1 MRELIRKFT
10 MNHPKQVIEPAVWYF
25 LEGFTMTFPAIAI
38 YFAINLFIEHFENPE
53 RIFDKGYWNI
63 ALWMLGLFLLQLI
76 VSTFSFLRT
85 FLPGAIH
92 STDNK
97 KEFIGKIKRLPLGF
111 FSKTRSGELINTF
124 TGDFLAIEQSMVA
137 TFTGLFGVVFSCV
150 ITSVFMFYFNT
161 KLALAFYI
169 TIPVS
174 VIIIVISMKVFGH
187 LSTQLRAA
195 KDDTAEGLNEY
206 LSGMKI
212 LRSYNQV
219 GEGFLKLQTAYRY
232 LMEVGIKGE
241 TVGGALLGLALTFA
255 RAGLPLMCFVGSYL
269 LLGGEIG
276 LTSFL
281 SIIIIGTKIISPILT
296 WIRYIAVLRAHYV
309 SAGRIDNVM
318 KTKELPGNQKIEY
331 TDDICFENV
340 SFSYL
345 KGQNIIND
353 ISCSFK
359 KNSLTAIVGPSGGGK
374 STMLKLIAR
383 FWDIDK
389 GNIKIGGVPLTEI
402 YPDNWLEKIS
412 MVLQDVYLF
421 NETIRENIIFGNEKA
436 SEEDMI
442 RAAKLAGCHEFIEK
456 LQEGYETVVGEGGST
471 LSGGEKQRIS
481 IARAILK
488 NAPILLLDEPT
499 SSLDAKNEVLVQKA
513 ISNLVKDKTV
523 VMIAHRLKT
532 IKNADHIIVLDKGRI
547 VEEGNHEE
555 LLKQE
560 GLYHKLWNLQNK
572 SKEWK
577 ILSGGKRMNS
587 KKSD

>member
-25 LEGFTMTFPAIAI
+25 FEGFTMTFPAIAI
-38 YFAINLFIEHFENPE
+38 YFAINLFIEHFENSE

-63 ALWMLGLFLLQLI
+63 VLWMLGLFLLQLL
-76 VSTFSFLRT
+76 VSTLTFLRT
-85 FLPGAIH
+85 FLPGAIN
-92 STDNK
+92 STANK
-97 KEFIGKIKRLPLGF
+97 KDFIRKIKRLPLGF
-111 FSKTRSGELINTF
+111 FSKTHSGELINTF
-124 TGDFLAIEQSMVA
+124 TGDFLAIEQSMVGA
-137 TFTGLFGVVFSCV
+137 FTGLFGVVFSCV
-150 ITSVFMFYFNT
+150 ATSVFMFYFNT

-169 TIPVS
+169 TMPVS

-195 KDDTAEGLNEY
+195 KDDTADGLNEY

-219 GEGFLKLQTAYRY
+219 GEGFLKLQTAYRH
-232 LMEVGIKGE
+232 LMEVSIKGE
-241 TVGGALLGLALTFA
+241 MVGGALLGLALTFA

-269 LLGGEIG
+269 FLGGEIG

-281 SIIIIGTKIISPILT
+281 SIIIIGTKIISPLLT

-318 KTKELPGNQKIEY
+318 KTKELLGNQKIEY

-383 FWDIDK
+383 FWDVDK
-389 GNIKIGGVPLTEI
+389 GNIKIGEVPLTEI
-402 YPDNWLEKIS
+402 HPDNWLEKIS

-456 LQEGYETVVGEGGST
+456 LPEGYETVVGEGGST

-577 ILSGGKRMNS
+577 ISSGGKNE
-587 KKSD
+587 

>member
-1 MRELIRKFT
+1 MRELMRKFT
-10 MNHPKQVIEPAVWYF
+10 MGHPKQVIEPAIWHF
-25 LEGFTMTFPAIAI
+25 LEGFTMTFPAVAV
-38 YFAINLFIEHFENPE
+38 YFVINLLIEHFENPE

-137 TFTGLFGVVFSCV
+137 TFTGLFGVVFSCIV
-150 ITSVFMFYFNT
+150 ASIFMFYFNS
-161 KLALAFYI
+161 KMALAFYI

-174 VIIIVISMKVFGH
+174 GIVIMISMKVFGH
-187 LSTQLRAA
+187 MSTRLRSA

-212 LRSYNQV
+212 LRNYNQV
-219 GEGFLKLQTAYRY
+219 GEGFSKLQTAYRR

-269 LLGGEIG
+269 LIGGEIG

-281 SIIIIGTKIISPILT
+281 SIIIIGTKIISPLLT
-296 WIRYIAVLRAHYV
+296 WIRYTAVLRAQYV
-309 SAGRIDNVM
+309 SASRIDHVM
-318 KTKELPGNQKIEY
+318 GAKELSGTKKIEG
-331 TDDICFENV
+331 TDDIRFENV

-345 KGQNIIND
+345 KGQNIIHD

-383 FWDIDK
+383 FWDVDE
-389 GNIKIGGVPLTEI
+389 GNIKIGGMSLNEI
-402 YPDNWLEKIS
+402 HPDHWLEQIS
-412 MVLQDVYLF
+412 MVLQEVYLF
-421 NETIRENIIFGNEKA
+421 HESIRENIIFGNENA
-436 SEEDMI
+436 DEEDMI

-456 LQEGYETVVGEGGST
+456 LPEGYETMVGEGGST

-499 SSLDAKNEVLVQKA
+499 SSLDAKNEVSVQKA

-532 IKNADHIIVLDKGRI
+532 IKNADHIIVLDQGRI
-547 VEEGNHEE
+547 AEEGNHEE
-555 LLKQE
+555 LLKKK
-560 GLYHKLWNLQNK
+560 GLYQKLWNLQNK

-577 ILSGGKRMNS
+577 ISSGGKKNEQ
-587 KKSD
+587 

>member
-1 MRELIRKFT
+1 

-25 LEGFTMTFPAIAI
+25 FEGFTMTFPAIAI
-38 YFAINLFIEHFENPE
+38 YFAINLFIEHFENSE

-63 ALWMLGLFLLQLI
+63 VLWMLGLFLLQLL
-76 VSTFSFLRT
+76 VSTLTFLRT
-85 FLPGAIH
+85 FLPGAIN
-92 STDNK
+92 STANK
-97 KEFIGKIKRLPLGF
+97 KDFIRKIKRLPLGF
-111 FSKTRSGELINTF
+111 FSKTHSGELINTF
-124 TGDFLAIEQSMVA
+124 TGDFLAIEQSMVGA
-137 TFTGLFGVVFSCV
+137 FTGLFGVVFSCV
-150 ITSVFMFYFNT
+150 ATSVFMFYFNT

-169 TIPVS
+169 TMPVS

-195 KDDTAEGLNEY
+195 KDDTADGLNEY

-219 GEGFLKLQTAYRY
+219 GEGFLKLQTAYRH
-232 LMEVGIKGE
+232 LMEVSIKGE
-241 TVGGALLGLALTFA
+241 MVGGALLGLALTFA
-255 RAGLPLMCFVGSYL
+255 RAGLLLMCFVGSYL
-269 LLGGEIG
+269 FLGGEIG

-281 SIIIIGTKIISPILT
+281 SIIIIGTKIISPLLT

-318 KTKELPGNQKIEY
+318 KTKELLGNQKIEY

-383 FWDIDK
+383 FWDVDK
-389 GNIKIGGVPLTEI
+389 GNIKIGEVPLTEI
-402 YPDNWLEKIS
+402 HPDNWLEKIS

-456 LQEGYETVVGEGGST
+456 LPEGYETVVGEGGST

-577 ILSGGKRMNS
+577 ISSGGKNE
-587 KKSD
+587 

>member
-10 MNHPKQVIEPAVWYF
+10 MNHPKQVIEPAIWHF
-25 LEGFTMTFPAIAI
+25 LEGFTMTFPAVAV
-38 YFAINLFIEHFENPE
+38 YFVINLFIEHFENPE

-318 KTKELPGNQKIEY
+318 KTKELPRNQKIEY

-383 FWDIDK
+383 FWDVDK

-402 YPDNWLEKIS
+402 HPDNWLEKIS
-412 MVLQDVYLF
+412 MVLQEVYLF

-436 SEEDMI
+436 SEEDLI
-442 RAAKLAGCHEFIEK
+442 RAAKLAGCHELIEK
-456 LQEGYETVVGEGGST
+456 LPEGYETVVGEGGST

-513 ISNLVKDKTV
+513 ISNLVKDRTV

-547 VEEGNHEE
+547 VEEGNHKE
-555 LLKQE
+555 LLKKE